1 MLVYKIIIRLPS
13 NRDFAG
19 QLHLENPSGKRIAG
33 PFPVGGRADNKLAQ
47 DNGNPDRNR
56 LLPFGDTPLGEYQ
69 ILQIIASGT
78 GTAYAAEE
86 FGAAGIV
93 LLQPK
98 DGEAVLADANGR
110 FGFFIQGGAVSRKGA
125 LRPTEGSLRLFNG
138 HQRNFIAA
146 LRRLGGADC
155 QCLVVETVS
164 GKATHRIADTASF
177 KPAVNFL
184 TQGKGIP
191 AELFAGPAAAIKLGM
206 SRRSWMRQML
216 LVGGVSPFIP
226 GMLTFSPNAADE
238 GQGYGGNIH
247 KNAPPVTPLPDEQ
260 LLLRSVVQVFAGQ
273 YDLPGNPVPLKIVL
287 HGDHTL
293 VASLPGKP
301 DSVLVPTRGTTF
313 NFKDI
318 NGFSIEF
325 KRDASGKVTG
335 CALDERG
342 TVLVLKRR

>member
-1 MLVYKIIIRLPS
+1 MYKIIIRLPS
-13 NRDFAG
+13 NRDYPG

-69 ILQIIASGT
+69 ILQIVASGT
-78 GTAYAAEE
+78 GTPYAAEE

-138 HQRNFIAA
+138 HQRKFIAA

-155 QCLVVETVS
+155 QCLVVETES
-164 GKATHRIADTASF
+164 GKTKHRIADAASF

-191 AELFAGPAAAIKLGM
+191 SEVFAGPAAAIKLGM

-226 GMLTFSPNAADE
+226 GMLTFSANTAEAD
-238 GQGYGGNIH
+238 GQAYGGNIH
-247 KNAPPVTPLPDEQ
+247 RKEPPVTPLPDAQ
-260 LLLRSVVQVFAGQ
+260 LLLRSVVEAFTGQ
-273 YDLPGNPVPLKIVL
+273 YDLPGNPLPLKIVL

-301 DSVLVPTRGTTF
+301 DTVLVPTRGTTF
-313 NFKDI
+313 LFKDI

-325 KRDASGKVTG
+325 KRDATGKVTG
-335 CALDERG
+335 CALDELG
-342 TVLVLKRR
+342 KVLVLKRR

>member
-1 MLVYKIIIRLPS
+1 MYKIIIRLPS
-13 NRDFAG
+13 NRDCAG

-78 GTAYAAEE
+78 GTPYAAEE

-138 HQRNFIAA
+138 HQRKFIAA

-155 QCLVVETVS
+155 QCLVVETES
-164 GKATHRIADTASF
+164 GKATHRIADAASF

-191 AELFAGPAAAIKLGM
+191 SEIFAGPAAAIKLGM

-226 GMLTFSPNAADE
+226 SMLTFSAAAAE
-238 GQGYGGNIH
+238 GQAYGGNIH
-247 KNAPPVTPLPDEQ
+247 RREPPVTPLPDTQ
-260 LLLRSVVQVFAGQ
+260 LMLRSVVEAFTGQ
-273 YDLPGNPVPLKIVL
+273 YDLPGSSVPLKIVL

-301 DSVLVPTRGTTF
+301 DTVLVPTRGTTF

-325 KRDASGKVTG
+325 KRDASGKVTA
-335 CALDERG
+335 CALDELG
-342 TVLVLKRR
+342 TILLLKRR